1 MKKKIAYI
9 TITAV
14 ISLTAFF
21 TGKNSAPDQD
31 LNAYIP
37 VSDFYATSIDENGY
51 LTLHVGDY
59 SHVGDELTGRTYKS
73 VVAEI
78 NQR

>member
-9 TITAV
+9 IITAA
-14 ISLTAFF
+14 ISLTAFLI
-21 TGKNSAPDQD
+21 GKNTTHNQD
-31 LNAYIP
+31 LSAYIP

-59 SHVGDELTGRTYKS
+59 SHVGDELTSRTYDS
-73 VVAEI
+73 VVTEI
-78 NQR
+78 NQK